1 MKKWKRLMLLTA
13 LCAIISC
20 GSGGGGGSPEVSNMP
35 TPIIPGSP
43 TVPVNPGTPINP
55 GNPGTP
61 GSPTSPVTPG
71 SSVTPPPVTP
81 PVVVNNTRFTTTPD
95 ITKLKEGLYDGDEY
109 TQDGYNDSHNGFNTT
124 IGAMKYGLE
133 LDKVGAT
140 SIYPSTVMNVQRDG
154 GAFWY
159 DADGEINRDD
169 IEDVFEKI
177 TDPSNLT
184 LNMVEGSN
192 LLVVDNARINLS
204 DSDFSNIISVIPAL
218 NSKIHG
224 TGYNEVKFIN
234 SKFLIDED
242 INLDDDN
249 NRYYKTLPKIKP
261 VAVGL
266 DNGRNLTGTKDG
278 QVGIKAN
285 YAADSLGTIKLTG
298 KNTVALFSKEVAG
311 NLGFIEVGED
321 SIAQY
326 IVNDDVDNMGYNLN
340 LGNIKLGK
348 TSTGIRMDR
357 EYNNIGGEA
366 NNESSGKIS
375 STAEKVIGMMVYT
388 ADKAHAIG
396 NTNSFK
402 IKNEGEINLSGDR
415 STGMYVTGKG
425 STKMFNKGTII
436 MGESLN
442 ENNPSIGMFSVNP
455 LTKEL
460 MKLPEL

>member
-1 MKKWKRLMLLTA
+1 
-13 LCAIISC
+13 
-20 GSGGGGGSPEVSNMP
+20 
-35 TPIIPGSP
+35 
-43 TVPVNPGTPINP
+43 
-55 GNPGTP
+55 
-61 GSPTSPVTPG
+61 
-71 SSVTPPPVTP
+71 
-81 PVVVNNTRFTTTPD
+81 
-95 ITKLKEGLYDGDEY
+95 
-109 TQDGYNDSHNGFNTT
+109 
-124 IGAMKYGLE
+124 
-133 LDKVGAT
+133 
-140 SIYPSTVMNVQRDG
+140 MNVQRDG
-154 GAFWY
+154 GAFCY

-192 LLVVDNARINLS
+192 LLVVDNAMINLS

-285 YAADSLGTIKLTG
+285 YVADSLGTIKLTG
-298 KNTVALFSKEVAG
+298 KNTVALFSKEAAG

-340 LGNIKLGK
+340 SGNIKLGK

-375 STAEKVIGMMVYT
+375 STAEKVTKV
-388 ADKAHAIG
+388 
-396 NTNSFK
+396 
-402 IKNEGEINLSGDR
+402 LS
-415 STGMYVTGKG
+415 
-425 STKMFNKGTII
+425 
-436 MGESLN
+436 
-442 ENNPSIGMFSVNP
+442 
-455 LTKEL
+455 
-460 MKLPEL
+460 